1 MWRPGERCLIT
12 PAGMRIAVA
21 SDEWSD
27 VDAVIVRE
35 LEGLGYSVWR
45 GGAAADRAEHPW
57 VDVAAE
63 AAGRVTGGEADE
75 GILLCW
81 TGTGVCMAAN
91 KLPGIRAALCA
102 DAQTAA
108 AARVWNH
115 ANVLCLS
122 HRTLTPDLA
131 REILAAWFAPY
142 DRKQGA
148 QGVARLEALDQLQG
162 G

>member
-1 MWRPGERCLIT
+1 
-12 PAGMRIAVA
+12 MRIAVA

-27 VDAVIVRE
+27 VDGVIVLE
-35 LEGLGYSVWR
+35 LERLGHSVWR

-57 VDVAAE
+57 VTVAAE
-63 AAGRVTGGEADE
+63 AAGRVVGGEADE

-81 TGTGVCMAAN
+81 TGTGVCIAAN
-91 KLPGIRAALCA
+91 KLPGVRAALCS

-115 ANVLCLS
+115 ANVLCLA

-131 REILAAWFAPY
+131 REILTAWLAPY
-142 DRKQGA
+142 DMKSGA
-148 QGVARLEALDQLQG
+148 EGVVRLAVLDPPPRG
-162 G
+162 